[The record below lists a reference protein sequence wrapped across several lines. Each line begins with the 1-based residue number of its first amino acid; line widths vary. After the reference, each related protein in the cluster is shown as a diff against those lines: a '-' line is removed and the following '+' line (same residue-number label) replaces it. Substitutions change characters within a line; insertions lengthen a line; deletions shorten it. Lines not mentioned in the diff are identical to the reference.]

1 MKVAVKYLITL
12 VLALLLVWAVH
23 TYVLTIFSV
32 PQGGLPPYLKSGSRV
47 IVNRVYCDSFKRGD
61 LVVFTDTIARRGA
74 SVTEAHFIGRIE
86 RLPGDTITLDKVR
99 YVIPAICC
107 RRCGC
112 PDCRFYLVRTQRGP
126 QIVHKH
132 QMIGKAHLIFK

>member
-86 RLPGDTITLDKVR
+86 RLPGDTITLTR
-99 YVIPAICC
+99 YATSFLPFAVAVVAVPTAASTLYARSEARKSFINT
-107 RRCGC
+107 R
-112 PDCRFYLVRTQRGP
+112 
-126 QIVHKH
+126 
-132 QMIGKAHLIFK
+132 

>member
-86 RLPGDTITLDKVR
+86 RLPGDTITLVVAVPTAASTLYARSEARKSFINTR
-99 YVIPAICC
+99 
-107 RRCGC
+107 
-112 PDCRFYLVRTQRGP
+112 
-126 QIVHKH
+126 
-132 QMIGKAHLIFK
+132 

>member
-32 PQGGLPPYLKSGSRV
+32 PQDGLPPYLKSGSRV

-86 RLPGDTITLDKVR
+86 RLPGDTITLDTVR